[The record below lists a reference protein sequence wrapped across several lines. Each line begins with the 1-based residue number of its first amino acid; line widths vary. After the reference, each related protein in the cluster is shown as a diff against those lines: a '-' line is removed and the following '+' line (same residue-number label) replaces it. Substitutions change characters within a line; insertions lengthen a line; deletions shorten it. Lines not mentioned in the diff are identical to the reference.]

1 MEDQQRL
8 GALDS
13 PQHEAPLS
21 ATPLTEPDEQVTGR
35 ATFCRGFSELA
46 EHAVVSTSG
55 SCAAAVTLTD
65 PAGGPLT
72 ESPEGRASAV
82 THPEVSELVAVQWE
96 SEEGPVPEALESG
109 EPVLVRDVRHE
120 TRWPRY
126 RAMALQR
133 GLRAC
138 ATLPFRHEGAV
149 LTVSVYAFRPDGLSG
164 VVEGKS
170 AELAGLAE
178 QVVRSHGRGA

>member
-1 MEDQQRL
+1 M
-8 GALDS
+8 
-13 PQHEAPLS
+13 PL
-21 ATPLTEPDEQVTGR
+21 AEPDDRGTVRE
-35 ATFCRGFSELA
+35 TFCRGFSELA
-46 EHAVVSTSG
+46 EQAVVSTSG

-65 PAGGPLT
+65 PEGGPLT
-72 ESPEGRASAV
+72 ETPEGRASAV

-109 EPVLVRDVRHE
+109 EPVFVSDVRHE

-178 QVVRSHGRGA
+178 QVVRSRGRGA

>member
-1 MEDQQRL
+1 MEDQQPL
-8 GALDS
+8 GALDR
-13 PQHEAPLS
+13 PRNEALHPTSL
-21 ATPLTEPDEQVTGR
+21 AEPEEPARER
-35 ATFCRGFSELA
+35 ASFCREFTELA
-46 EHAVVSTSG
+46 QHAVVSTSG

-65 PAGGPLT
+65 PDGGPLT
-72 ESPEGRASAV
+72 ETPEGRASAV

-96 SEEGPVPEALESG
+96 SEEGPVPAALESG
-109 EPVLVRDVRHE
+109 KPVIVRDVRHE

-149 LTVSVYAFRPDGLSG
+149 LTVSVYAFRPDGLTG
-164 VVEGKS
+164 VVEEKS

-178 QVVRSHGRGA
+178 QVVRSRGRGA

>member
-1 MEDQQRL
+1 M
-8 GALDS
+8 
-13 PQHEAPLS
+13 
-21 ATPLTEPDEQVTGR
+21 TPFAQADERGR
-35 ATFCRGFSELA
+35 AQESFCRGFTELA

-72 ESPEGRASAV
+72 ESPEGRAAAV

-109 EPVLVRDVRHE
+109 RPVLVSDVRHE

-138 ATLPFRHEGAV
+138 ATLPFRHDGAV
-149 LTVSVYAFRPDGLSG
+149 LTVSVYAFRPDGLTG
-164 VVEGKS
+164 VVEEKR

-178 QVVRSHGRGA
+178 QVVRSRGRGA